1 MGTTLRLAYSELIT
15 EIHRLSSEKRTGTIF
30 ITSDDSHFMRIVLND
45 GEIICLVFDVKHR
58 GYDAISRI
66 QTIKSGKLQFV
77 EGTFKTTQ
85 EISLP
90 STEEIFHK
98 LYEDDDISTTQ
109 VPSNIEAIIKYIKK
123 RLAIHI
129 GPIAIILCDEYI
141 EKVGT
146 LETVGDVFAMLEVIA
161 PEIENVKEQEKFKEK
176 VKNDVIKIVGLS

>member
-1 MGTTLRLAYSELIT
+1 MSAALLLAYSELIA
-15 EIHRLSSEKRTGTIF
+15 EIRRLSSEKRTGTIF
-30 ITSDDSHFMRIVLND
+30 ITSDDSHFVRIVLND

-58 GYDAISRI
+58 GYDAISFI

-77 EGTFKTTQ
+77 EGTFETTQ
-85 EISLP
+85 EISL

-109 VPSNIEAIIKYIKK
+109 VPSHIEAIIKHIKK
-123 RLAIHI
+123 ELAIYI

-141 EKVGT
+141 EKVGE

-161 PEIENVKEQEKFKEK
+161 PEIADHEKQERFKEK
-176 VKNDVIKIVGLS
+176 IKNDVAKIVGLS